1 MEVSVVKHTNMQKN
15 YLQKLECLRKLLY
28 SRLPQLESQNLCKI
42 VSKLAHYHY
51 NKKKYLVMGFER
63 EVYYFL
69 IENTYN
75 PYTVYR
81 WLLLERVPEDIKF
94 QLKQQKI
101 SQKLALNKAF
111 ERRHEGFKEL
121 TESVR
126 EYGLSLIVRM

>member
-1 MEVSVVKHTNMQKN
+1 MQKN
-15 YLQKLECLRKLLY
+15 YLQKLECLRKLLH
-28 SRLPQLESQNLCKI
+28 SRLPQLESQNLCKM

-51 NKKKYLVMGFER
+51 NKKKYLIMGIER
-63 EVYYFL
+63 EVYNLL

-94 QLKQQKI
+94 QLKQQKL
-101 SQKLALNKAF
+101 SQKLVLNKAF

-121 TESVR
+121 TTSVR
-126 EYGLSLIVRM
+126 EYGISLIVMM